1 VPPAAL
7 WLGSTLA
14 WAARR
19 STHSFTQRECQSV
32 PRSPASRIFWLVFP
46 VVRSSTL
53 LSMKLSPAGTRGA
66 RRRSE
71 DISMVRLNQLEP
83 GICAGLIV
91 TRITLD
97 TFV

>member
-1 VPPAAL
+1 
-7 WLGSTLA
+7 
-14 WAARR
+14 
-19 STHSFTQRECQSV
+19 
-32 PRSPASRIFWLVFP
+32 
-46 VVRSSTL
+46 
-53 LSMKLSPAGTRGA
+53 MKLSPAGTRGA